1 MTKRVP
7 ALLMSS
13 LLYWGISTMGIAQD
27 TNPVQPSDASD
38 PSLEVAEKNSVG
50 TVRPISRPRPI
61 EEITVVGQ
69 QSLFRLRRRIVEKED
84 EIFAFFNDNNS
95 SDRMD
100 ILCSNR
106 ASTGTYIQRRV
117 CEPRFFKEHRSF
129 QARGFRQGFNSL
141 YTNDDLLFEMQGN
154 FDKLQNEMNA
164 LMLENEEFASKL
176 ADLADLTE
184 NYEAH
189 RSEMFP
195 KDEQ

>member
-13 LLYWGISTMGIAQD
+13 LLYMGISTMGNAQE

-50 TVRPISRPRPI
+50 TVRPISRSRPI

-95 SDRMD
+95 SNRMD
-100 ILCSNR
+100 ILCGNR
-106 ASTGTYIQRRV
+106 ASTGTYIPRRV
-117 CEPRFFKEHRSF
+117 CEPRFFKELRSF
-129 QARGFRQGFNSL
+129 QARGYRQGFNQFYSQQ
-141 YTNDDLLFEMQGN
+141 DLLFESQGD
-154 FDKLQNEMNA
+154 FDKLQNEMTA
-164 LMLENEEFASKL
+164 LMAENKEFASKL
-176 ADLADLTE
+176 ADLVDLTE

-189 RSEMFP
+189 RNEMFP
-195 KDEQ
+195 QNEQ